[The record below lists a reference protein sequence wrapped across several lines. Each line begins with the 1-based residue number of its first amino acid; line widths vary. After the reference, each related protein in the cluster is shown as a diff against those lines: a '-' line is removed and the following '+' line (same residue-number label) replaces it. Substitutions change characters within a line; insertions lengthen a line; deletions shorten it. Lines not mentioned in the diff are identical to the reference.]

1 MREMSRPEFNEK
13 QSSEFAFEA
22 DEIDRLV
29 DGELD
34 SPDRNRLLQRF
45 EEEPAGWRQC
55 ALAFLESQLWSEDLQ
70 RIADDHPSPR
80 EAETAVTVLPLVS
93 PRTTKTI
100 SWLATAATVVVA
112 FSLGQKMND
121 KQGIATTPAQNT
133 VAVSNV
139 NLPEVPVV
147 DQQWLN
153 SPQVPRDVEELLKE
167 LGAEIRQES
176 GVVFREDKAGRR
188 RAVPYRDV
196 EIVPVRATA
205 Y

>member
-1 MREMSRPEFNEK
+1 MRLTDWSTVNSIRPTETDFCNDSKRSR
-13 QSSEFAFEA
+13 Q
-22 DEIDRLV
+22 
-29 DGELD
+29 
-34 SPDRNRLLQRF
+34 
-45 EEEPAGWRQC
+45 AGGS
-55 ALAFLESQLWSEDLQ
+55 ALLAFLESQLWSEDLQ